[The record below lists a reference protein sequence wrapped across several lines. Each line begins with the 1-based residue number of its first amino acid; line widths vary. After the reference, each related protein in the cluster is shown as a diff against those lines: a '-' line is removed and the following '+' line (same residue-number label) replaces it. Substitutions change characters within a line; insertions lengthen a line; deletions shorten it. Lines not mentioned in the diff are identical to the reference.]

1 MYRIVYTKEA
11 TKTLR
16 KLPRNVSKLIREK
29 LDDIAANPYA
39 QHNNVT
45 RLQNRSGYRL
55 RVGDWRVIYEVQDAQ
70 LVILVLKLGSRGG
83 IYVNERAS
91 DREERTA

>member
-11 TKTLR
+11 TKTLC

-29 LDDIAANPYA
+29 LDDIAADPHGH
-39 QHNNVT
+39 HNNVT

-55 RVGDWRVIYEVQDAQ
+55 RVGDWRVIYEVEDAQ

-91 DREERTA
+91 DREGWTA

>member
-16 KLPRNVSKLIREK
+16 KLPRNVSKLIHEK
-29 LDDIAANPYA
+29 LDDIAADPYG

-70 LVILVLKLGSRGG
+70 LVILVLTLGARGG

-91 DREERTA
+91 DREGWTA

>member
-29 LDDIAANPYA
+29 LDDIAANPYV

-55 RVGDWRVIYEVQDAQ
+55 RVGDWRVIYEVEDAQ

-91 DREERTA
+91 DREEWTA